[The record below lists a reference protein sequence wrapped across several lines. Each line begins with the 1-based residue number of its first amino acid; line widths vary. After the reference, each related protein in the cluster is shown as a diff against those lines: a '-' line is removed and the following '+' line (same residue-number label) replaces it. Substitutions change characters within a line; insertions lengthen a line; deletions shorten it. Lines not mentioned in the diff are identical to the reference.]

1 MSRSQSSSE
10 SFNYS
15 SNNRCHCDN
24 RSFSSYWN
32 YCPYCGCPINVGIS
46 SGNTVHSCGTT
57 GGFEPSQETTGISIG
72 HSGGESGWTKDIGT
86 NSTGFS
92 SNTEGTSCSSN

>member
-1 MSRSQSSSE
+1 MSMSQSSSE
-10 SFNYS
+10 SFSYS
-15 SNNRCHCDN
+15 SNNHCCCCH
-24 RSFSSYWN
+24 RSFSENWN
-32 YCPYCGCPINVGIS
+32 YCPYCGRPINIGIS
-46 SGNTVHSCGTT
+46 RGSTVPSCGTT
-57 GGFEPSQETTGISIG
+57 RGCEPSQETTGISIG